1 MTTTDKINAL
11 MATVKPPKNVFMRYA
26 HAQNTACKLTTNNT
40 LQAAMVL
47 FLMATNE
54 DERQMINRDFELTIQ
69 ELSEVEQI
77 EFKEAFTQSFKNL
90 LPLSDDLLKRINAV
104 PAHKKA
110 A

>member
-11 MATVKPPKNVFMRYA
+11 LASVTTPKNVFRRYA
-26 HAQNTACKLTTNNT
+26 HAQNTATKLTTNKT

-47 FLMATNE
+47 FLMASNE
-54 DERQMINRDFELTIQ
+54 EERRIINRDFEQTIQ
-69 ELSEVEQI
+69 ELSETEKI

-90 LPLSDDLLKRINAV
+90 LPLSDDLLRRINAV
-104 PAHKKA
+104 QVHKKA